1 MADDTQGYATVL
13 PNQFPSPGQAL
24 QGLIQAKERQQ
35 EKQAALDE
43 RQQEQKQKNAA
54 AQEQRIRENE
64 KYNLAALNK
73 QTEAKQYET
82 ADEQVNNLTRKTLAD
97 IYNEG
102 IKGTRLDPMDF
113 EQMLKGKLGDLVQ
126 WNGNAKDQLKTIGT
140 QRADFLKTLPNTDQ
154 TAVDKIVTP
163 NFLQNVANLDENGNA
178 ISIKPLNQIKPNV
191 NYFGAFSDPKV
202 LASVTNDT
210 TPLPEFF
217 AKIPKQRASESDI
230 TSKAGNIN
238 ASSYNT
244 MVTPYSEM
252 YTDETG
258 KLAVRP
264 QSQIA
269 MVTEK
274 DGEPIR
280 VASEELKN
288 AMQGNPK
295 VEAAFN
301 KEWQNYV
308 QQHQLEA
315 ATNQDPHAL
324 DVLKENYRYK
334 LAEQYLPHQVNTIEK
349 QVTPTIVNKFSV
361 ENKHKEDVIDDNAG
375 TLKSHLENA
384 FTNNPVTFRLPIK
397 GGGTGTQTWGN
408 LGHSDITTPF
418 TIKVEEKEEDKQT
431 KTKVVSFDDYFVSP
445 DNKIY
450 GVYYKRTPT
459 GEITDDVKQKQ
470 EIPIER
476 YAERLLEKSTPQKY
490 RKAVIKNNVDEVIG
504 ITEKPKT
511 KKENTTAETS
521 TITVVMPDGRQG
533 EIPKSALSQFLKD
546 NPKAKTIK

>member
-24 QGLIQAKERQQ
+24 QGLIQSKERQQ

-43 RQQEQKQKNAA
+43 RQQEQKQKIAA
-54 AQEQRIRENE
+54 AQQERTRQNE
-64 KYNLAALNK
+64 LYNLAALNK

-102 IKGTRLDPMDF
+102 IKGTRLDPMEF

-126 WNGNAKDQLKTIGT
+126 WNGNVKDQLRTIGT
-140 QRADFLKTLPNTDQ
+140 QRADFFKVLPNTDQ
-154 TAVDKIVTP
+154 TGVDRKVTKD
-163 NFLQNVANLDENGNA
+163 FLQNVANLDENGNI

-191 NYFGAFSDPKV
+191 NYFGAFADPKV
-202 LASVTNDT
+202 LAGVTNDT

-217 AKIPKQRASESDI
+217 AKIPKEKTSESHFKNL
-230 TSKAGNIN
+230 SGNIDSRGYN
-238 ASSYNT
+238 A
-244 MVTPYSEM
+244 MVTPHSEM
-252 YTDETG
+252 YTNESG
-258 KLAVRP
+258 KVAVRP
-264 QSQIA
+264 KSEVA
-269 MVTEK
+269 MVT
-274 DGEPIR
+274 DNGEPIR

-288 AMQGNPK
+288 SMAGNPK

-301 KEWQNYV
+301 KQWQDYV
-308 QQHQLEA
+308 QQHNLEA

-334 LAEQYLPHQVNTIEK
+334 LAEQYLPHQVNQIEK
-349 QVTPTIVNKFSV
+349 QVTPTIVNKLSI
-361 ENKHKEDVIDDNAG
+361 ENRHKEDVIDDNAG

-408 LGHSDITTPF
+408 LGHTDITTPF
-418 TIKVEEKEEDKQT
+418 TIKVEEKEQDKQT
-431 KTKVVSFDDYFVSP
+431 ITKVVSFDDYFVSP

-459 GEITDDVKQKQ
+459 GEISDDVKQKQ
-470 EIPIER
+470 EIPLER
-476 YAERLLEKSTPQKY
+476 YAERLFEKSTPQKY
-490 RKAVIKNNVDEVIG
+490 RAEVVKNNVNEVLG
-504 ITEKPKT
+504 VTEKPKT
-511 KKENTTAETS
+511 KTTTKVAT
-521 TITVVMPDGRQG
+521 
-533 EIPKSALSQFLKD
+533 KKD
-546 NPKAKTIK
+546 NKNTKTGELD

>member
-24 QGLIQAKERQQ
+24 QGLIQSKERQQ

-43 RQQEQKQKNAA
+43 RQQEQKQKIAA
-54 AQEQRIRENE
+54 AQQERTRQNE
-64 KYNLAALNK
+64 LYNLAALK
-73 QTEAKQYET
+73 KETEAKQYET
-82 ADEQVNNLTRKTLAD
+82 PDEQVNKLTRKTLEN

-102 IKGTRLDPMDF
+102 IAGTRLDPMDF
-113 EQMLKGKLGDLVQ
+113 ERMLKGKLGDLVQ
-126 WNGNAKDQLKTIGT
+126 WNGNVKDQLRTIGT

-154 TAVDKIVTP
+154 TAVDGIVTK
-163 NFLQNVANLDENGNA
+163 NFLQNVANFDENGNIIA
-178 ISIKPLNQIKPNV
+178 PKPLNQIKPNV
-191 NYFGAFSDPKV
+191 NYFGAFADPKV
-202 LASVTNDT
+202 LAGVTNDT

-217 AKIPKQRASESDI
+217 AKIPKQRASESDV
-230 TSKAGNIN
+230 TSIAGNVN
-238 ASSYNT
+238 ASSYNA
-244 MVTPYSEM
+244 MITPHSEM
-252 YTDETG
+252 YTDATG
-258 KLAVRP
+258 KLTVRP
-264 QSQIA
+264 KSQVA
-269 MVTEK
+269 MVT
-274 DGEPIR
+274 DNGEPIR

-288 AMQGNPK
+288 EMQGNPK

-324 DVLKENYRYK
+324 DVLKENFRYK

-349 QVTPTIVNKFSV
+349 QVTPTIVNKLSI
-361 ENKHKEDVIDDNAG
+361 ENRHKEDVIDDNAG

-418 TIKVEEKEEDKQT
+418 TIKVEETEEGKQT

-490 RKAVIKNNVDEVIG
+490 RKAVIKNNVDEVLG
-504 ITEKPKT
+504 VTEKPKT
-511 KKENTTAETS
+511 NTKTAT
-521 TITVVMPDGRQG
+521 
-533 EIPKSALSQFLKD
+533 KKD
-546 NPKAKTIK
+546 NKNKTTGELD